1 MTRNERRHDPRRP
14 TSESRMEVVMK
25 RILLSIAFVLTAV
38 AGAHADTS
46 TYIWQGKGPWS
57 DAQLQAAAQV
67 CDQRYG
73 VIENGAVTSASYKRC
88 MLNQNWKY
96 QSTARVKTYIDP
108 DSGMSCHDQGGG
120 SVCVPPQGTVRYF
133 DPDQGLPCTRTG
145 LVSVCSNFQ

>member
-1 MTRNERRHDPRRP
+1 MRRNERPHGLDRP
-14 TSESRMEVVMK
+14 TSESQMEVVMK
-25 RILLSIAFVLTAV
+25 RIILSLAFALSAV
-38 AGAHADTS
+38 VGAHADTS

-67 CDQRYG
+67 CDQHYG
-73 VIENGAVTSASYKRC
+73 VIENGVITSASYKRC

-108 DSGMSCHDQGGG
+108 DSGMSCHDEGGG